1 MKQAGSIFLIGAGSS
16 LVVSGLGE
24 MIDAHW
30 PQGAILTGILV
41 WLAVFLAIR
50 SCWLPKD

>member
-24 MIDAHW
+24 IIGTRW
-30 PQGAILTGILV
+30 PQGAIVTGILV
-41 WLAVFLAIR
+41 GLAVFFATR
-50 SCWLPKD
+50 SGWLPKD